1 MEPQDAPVLRFEDLR
16 YSVRTGRGKHVS
28 QKSVLAGVSVRSAAA
43 GCVHWQDTEPPN
55 CAA

>member
-16 YSVRTGRGKHVS
+16 YSVRTGRGKRVS

-43 GCVHWQDTEPPN
+43 GCVHWQDTDPPN
-55 CAA
+55 SAA